1 MFMKISTIDTSR
13 RFKSGVRAM
22 VHFVYQLKKCSFN
35 QILASSYEKLE
46 LRILLSNFQWKF
58 ENTYD
63 DDNSLSSVIYI
74 ANSISR
80 NVEFEGT

>member
-1 MFMKISTIDTSR
+1 MKISTIDTSR

-22 VHFVYQLKKCSFN
+22 VHFVYQLKKFSFN
-35 QILASSYEKLE
+35 QILASFYEKLE
-46 LRILLSNFQWKF
+46 LRILLSNFQSKF

-74 ANSISR
+74 ANLISR